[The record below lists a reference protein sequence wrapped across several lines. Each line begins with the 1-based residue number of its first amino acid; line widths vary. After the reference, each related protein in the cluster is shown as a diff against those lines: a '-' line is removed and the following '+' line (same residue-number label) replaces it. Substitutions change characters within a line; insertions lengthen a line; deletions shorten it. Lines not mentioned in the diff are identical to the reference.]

1 VRELSPKISRQWRAA
16 ASGSSMR
23 RLKPFFL
30 ITDIGFILYWII
42 TLLHVIPAEYLF
54 QDYTN
59 PILVS
64 WNWSFLPLD
73 LFISGTGLVSLYLHK
88 REDARW
94 QPLALVSLVL
104 TFCSGLQAISFWVLR
119 QDFDLSWWIPN
130 LYLLIYPLF
139 FIPAFLRKQAG

>member
-1 VRELSPKISRQWRAA
+1 
-16 ASGSSMR
+16 MR

-30 ITDIGFILYWII
+30 VTDIGFILYWLV
-42 TLLHVIPAEYLF
+42 TLLHLIPAEYLF

-73 LFISGTGLVSLYLHK
+73 FAISATGLLSLYLHK
-88 REDARW
+88 REDERW
-94 QPLALVSLVL
+94 QSLALVSLVL

-119 QDFDLSWWIPN
+119 SDFDLGWWIPN
-130 LYLLIYPLF
+130 LYLLVYPLF
-139 FIPAFLRKQAG
+139 FIPSFLRGDKSNAAY